1 MRYAAFSFVLGA
13 LLSML
18 AAVRAAPINDVPAPI
33 VTRQTVFSIP
43 FNVPVV
49 NAADQPAE
57 VRLLTSADRGA
68 TWQVTDR
75 VDMRAQRLPYK
86 GGFVFRAPTDGE
98 YWFAIRTVDRAG
110 QMKPERTSGPELRV
124 VVDTRSPPLRPQSQ
138 VNGQNFATSGPTGVN
153 PAPLTASMNRGTNHG
168 AAGSGTGGFAQST
181 QWPAD
186 ARTDLP
192 LGRGDGAPKQ
202 PMIRAADAPTSSL
215 DRAPARDLGPIE
227 GPALSP
233 PADGRLRPSGHFQ
246 DRDATRAIESGINP
260 PIGNQYARPADEFAA
275 TTNSR
280 STSLGNR
287 PTAAAEPAASDRST
301 IYFDRGGRGAVA
313 GNEVSSP
320 RMTRT
325 SGLDYVIPPGE
336 QLRMVNSTTF
346 ELDYDVESVGRS
358 GIARIELWVTR
369 DGGRTWDSM
378 GVDSDNRSPFRATVD
393 GEGIYGFRMTVE
405 SGSGLSG
412 RAPQAGDLPDV
423 WIGVDL
429 SRPVARLISAEPGA
443 GERAGEMMIR
453 YEASDALLAKGPVT
467 LSRSGQPGG
476 PWTTIAAGLENN
488 GQYSW
493 RFDNTAPDRVFLRL
507 EVRDEA
513 GNVGAFEAADPIS
526 LERVLPQGRLRNV
539 RPVGDSAG

>member
-1 MRYAAFSFVLGA
+1 MRYASFPFVLGA
-13 LLSML
+13 VVSVL
-18 AAVRAAPINDVPAPI
+18 AAVRAAPINDFPAPI

-49 NAADQPAE
+49 NVADQPAE

-86 GGFVFRAPTDGE
+86 GGFVFRAPSDGE

-124 VVDTRSPPLRPQSQ
+124 VVDTRSPQLHPQSQ
-138 VNGQNFATSGPTGVN
+138 VNGQNFATSSPRGAKE
-153 PAPLTASMNRGTNHG
+153 APLTASMNRGTNNG
-168 AAGSGTGGFAQST
+168 AAGSGAGGFAQST

-192 LGRGDGAPKQ
+192 LGRGNGASKQ
-202 PMIRAADAPTSSL
+202 PMIRMPDDPSGL
-215 DRAPARDLGPIE
+215 LAPARANDVGPIE

-233 PADGRLRPSGHFQ
+233 PADGRLRPSGQ
-246 DRDATRAIESGINP
+246 PWDREMTRAVESRINP
-260 PIGNQYARPADEFAA
+260 PIGNQYTRQADEFPA
-275 TTNSR
+275 TTDSAG
-280 STSLGNR
+280 TPLDNR
-287 PTAAAEPAASDRST
+287 PTAAAAPAASGRSP
-301 IYFDRGGRGAVA
+301 IFFDRGGRGAVA
-313 GNEVSSP
+313 GDDLSSP
-320 RMTRT
+320 RMTRA

-369 DGGRTWDSM
+369 DGGRTWNSM

-393 GEGIYGFRMTVE
+393 GEGVYGFRMTVQ

-412 RAPQAGDLPDV
+412 RAPRAGDLPDV

-429 SRPVARLISAEPGA
+429 SRPEARLISAEPGA
-443 GERAGEMMIR
+443 GDRAGEMIIR
-453 YEASDALLAKGPVT
+453 YEASDALLAKRPIT

-476 PWTTIAAGLENN
+476 PWTTIAAGLDNS

-493 RFDNTAPDRVFLRL
+493 RFDNTAPDRVYLRL

-513 GNVGAFEAADPIS
+513 GNIGAFE
-526 LERVLPQGRLRNV
+526 
-539 RPVGDSAG
+539 